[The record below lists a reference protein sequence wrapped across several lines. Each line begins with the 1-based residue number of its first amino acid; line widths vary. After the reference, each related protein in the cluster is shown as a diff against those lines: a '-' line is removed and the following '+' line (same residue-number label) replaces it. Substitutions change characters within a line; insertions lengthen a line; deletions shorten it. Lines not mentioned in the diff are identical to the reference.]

1 MKYKILKKISVS
13 IAILQYVFFGISS
26 NVFALETNSL
36 IFEGI
41 PATVAQQ
48 QQFYID
54 VKIDTHGTSING
66 IEGRVSFPENIL
78 SFVRAETGNSNVTLW
93 VTSPTLSGNSI
104 DFSGVIPGGFDGLI
118 DPFNPETKH
127 PGEIMRLV
135 FVGKISGNA
144 LIKTEDVHVTANDGR
159 GTLETISNI
168 EKSVAVSDVVAPSV
182 YTITDTISPTLSAQV
197 ITDPN
202 LFDGKF
208 TLVFQSSDKQS
219 GVGYVQ
225 VKESDD
231 GEWTTVES
239 PYMLHNQSKRGIL
252 SVRAYDVAG
261 NVTTLTV
268 ALPFKNT
275 FVIILLVGILV
286 LGASIIVYVTYKK
299 KIRSR
304 KK

>member
-1 MKYKILKKISVS
+1 
-13 IAILQYVFFGISS
+13 
-26 NVFALETNSL
+26 
-36 IFEGI
+36 
-41 PATVAQQ
+41 
-48 QQFYID
+48 
-54 VKIDTHGTSING
+54 
-66 IEGRVSFPENIL
+66 
-78 SFVRAETGNSNVTLW
+78 
-93 VTSPTLSGNSI
+93 
-104 DFSGVIPGGFDGLI
+104 LI